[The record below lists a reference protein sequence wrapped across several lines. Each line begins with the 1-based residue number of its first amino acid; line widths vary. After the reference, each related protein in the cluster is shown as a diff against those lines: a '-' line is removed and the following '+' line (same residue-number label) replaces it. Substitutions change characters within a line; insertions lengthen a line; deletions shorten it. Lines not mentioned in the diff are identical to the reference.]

1 MIMQTSNKRK
11 KGEPGATVEDNLP
24 EHLHYYG
31 NSPKKS
37 EEFPGV
43 FSTPVIPFISR
54 QWNYLHWIYRTDSN
68 NHECLKCNQTI
79 ATRNDDLCNSVKH
92 IIKNHPEI
100 SAWEDVMKQNSIP
113 ITQFKLNLERNF
125 RCRVN
130 DATPKKTSNPLGFPV
145 TSTSKKEKKIATQDM
160 MIRACA
166 LGFLPL
172 NFSSNEG
179 GKIILEWGNG
189 GIVPVGVSRQAITRR
204 MKIYHSMKMSELSNS
219 LNCFKHS
226 QNDARPL
233 SHSDDEYLTDRNL
246 AIQQDIW
253 SNAAQDAFL
262 GNMVSGITMSPKW
275 EMFTTALGVT
285 PFNKDHTSRNTLEL
299 TQDLLAQY
307 GLKLTDVISCTTDTA
322 SAAFNTFDVVEY
334 ISQIPCFAHLVALL
348 LKHAFESASLAA
360 ALQGIHDVVVLLK
373 ASPKRK
379 SLLVAA
385 CAALNMKFLAPV
397 LDVITRWNSKEAMI
411 SRMLYLYPAVSRILA
426 QEAFAKPSDRAKWN
440 TALTSAEG
448 GLNTLSLVLPFL
460 VETSQWTQI
469 LSRRDS
475 PTSSLVRV
483 AVQSIKRSIEKMKT
497 DVDLLDAGATKT
509 ALIEIHASLVFWAF
523 GDGTPVNTG
532 YIGESYTDYW
542 LFRVAEFLDSR
553 THKTVPFADK
563 KKVID
568 ELLPQLVPQS
578 DTTVP
583 RPTAQLRRAM
593 TEEEKYCSGNVP
605 QTDAPLVRECRA
617 FLQHMRDC
625 NEDDPLYFWTKY
637 QQQFPILALV
647 ARRVLAVPATSASTE
662 RLFSASGRVCTFD
675 RARLKPANVDILST
689 LHVWEKSSL
698 EEDARRK
705 KRQIANDK
713 FCCLKIDDIFKFVL
727 VPGTLD
733 EYDDDDEDFRDDEE
747 ED

>member
-1 MIMQTSNKRK
+1 MNGKKRK
-11 KGEPGATVEDNLP
+11 KSAAGAALEDDLP
-24 EHLHYYG
+24 DHLHYYG
-31 NSPKKS
+31 NTPKINK
-37 EEFPGV
+37 EFPGV

-54 QWNYLHWIYRTDSN
+54 QWNYSHWIYRTDDD
-68 NHECLKCNQTI
+68 NHRCLKCSQTI
-79 ATRNDDLCNSVKH
+79 ATGGNNDFSNSYKH
-92 IIKNHPEI
+92 LVTNHPEI
-100 SAWEDVMKQNSIP
+100 SAWEDVLKHTSIP
-113 ITQFKLNLERNF
+113 ITQYKLSLERNF
-125 RCRVN
+125 RGKIV
-130 DATPKKTSNPLGFPV
+130 DSTLKKKTNSLGFPV
-145 TSTSKKEKKIATQDM
+145 TSTSKREKKIATQDM

-172 NFSSNEG
+172 NFSSNLG

-189 GIVPVGVSRQAITRR
+189 GSLPAGVSRPAITRR
-204 MKIYHSMKMSELSNS
+204 LQIYHSKKMSELSDS
-219 LNCFKHS
+219 LSCFKHD
-226 QNDARPL
+226 QNDERPPCR
-233 SHSDDEYLTDRNL
+233 SDDEHLTDRNL
-246 AIQQDIW
+246 SLQQDIW

-262 GNMVSGITMSPKW
+262 GNMVSGITVSPIW

-285 PFNKDHTSRNTLEL
+285 PFDKNHTSKNTLDL
-299 TQDLLAQY
+299 TKDLLAQY
-307 GLKLTDVISCTTDTA
+307 DLKLTDIISCTTDTA

-360 ALQGIHDVVVLLK
+360 ALQGIHDLVVLLK

-385 CAALNMKFLAPV
+385 CAALDMKFLAPI

-411 SRMLYLYPAVSRILA
+411 SRMIYLYPAVSRISA
-426 QEAFAKPSDRAKWN
+426 QEAFSRPSDRAKWN
-440 TALTSAEG
+440 MALTSAEG
-448 GLNTLSLVLPFL
+448 GLSTLSLVLPFL

-497 DVDLLDAGATKT
+497 DVDLLDAGAMKT
-509 ALIEIHASLVFWAF
+509 ALIEIHASLVIWAF

-532 YIGESYTDYW
+532 YIGESYTDFW

-553 THKTVPFADK
+553 THKTVPFAAK

-568 ELLPQLVPQS
+568 ELLPELVLLS

-583 RPTAQLRRAM
+583 RSTAQSRRAM

-605 QTDAPLVRECRA
+605 LQTDTPLVRECRA
-617 FLQHMRDC
+617 FLLHMRDC
-625 NEDDPLYFWTKY
+625 NDADPLYFWTKH
-637 QQQFPILALV
+637 QQQFPILAPV

-675 RARLKPANVDILST
+675 RASLKPANVDILST
-689 LHVWEKSSL
+689 LHVWERSSL

-705 KRQIANDK
+705 KKQLANEK